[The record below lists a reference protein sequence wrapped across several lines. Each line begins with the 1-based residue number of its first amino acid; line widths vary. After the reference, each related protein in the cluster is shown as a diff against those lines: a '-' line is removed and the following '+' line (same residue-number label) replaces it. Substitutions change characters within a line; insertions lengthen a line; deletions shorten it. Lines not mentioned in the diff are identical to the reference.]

1 MKVGLVMPIDDE
13 SLGHIPSY
21 RELRDLARQAES
33 RGLDSIWVFDH
44 LLFRF
49 PDQPQSGI
57 HECWTVLAALA
68 DATERVELGTLVMCT
83 AFRGAAMLAKMAAAL
98 DVVSEG
104 RLILGLGAGWHE
116 PEFRAFGYP
125 FEERVGR
132 FQDALTI
139 ITGLL
144 RDGHVDHHGRYETA
158 DDCALI
164 PSPTRRIPILVAAKG
179 PRMLRLAARHADAW
193 NSAWFGAPDE
203 RLAGRRADLAAAC
216 GAAGRDPA
224 TLGVTI
230 GVVVRYPDLMA
241 PDAVPGTV
249 PPGPSGPSL
258 GGSADEVA
266 AGFRAHAAV
275 GAEHLIVDL
284 QPPTPAALDRLADAV
299 ARYRETAAA

>member
-1 MKVGLVMPIDDE
+1 MPIDDE

-21 RELRDLARQAES
+21 RELRDLARRAES

-49 PDQPQSGI
+49 PDQPPSGI

-104 RLILGLGAGWHE
+104 RLILGLGTGWHE

-125 FEERVGR
+125 FAERVGR
-132 FQDALTI
+132 FEDALTI

-144 RDGHVDHHGRYETA
+144 RDGRVDHHGRYETA
-158 DDCALI
+158 ADCALI
-164 PSPTRRIPILVAAKG
+164 PRPTRRIPILVAAKG
-179 PRMLRLAARHADAW
+179 PRMLRLTARHADAW
-193 NSAWFGAPDE
+193 NTAWFGAPDE
-203 RLAGRRADLAAAC
+203 RLVGRRADLAAAC
-216 GAAGRDPA
+216 EAAGRDPA

-230 GVVVRYPDLMA
+230 GVVVRYPDLIE
-241 PDAVPGTV
+241 PDVVPGTV
-249 PPGPSGPSL
+249 PPGPSSPAL

-266 AGFRAHAAV
+266 AGFRVHAAA

-284 QPPTPAALDRLADAV
+284 QPPTPAALDRLAQAV
-299 ARYRETAAA
+299 TRYREAAAA

>member
-1 MKVGLVMPIDDE
+1 MKVGLVVPIDDE

-21 RELRDLARQAES
+21 RELRDLARQAEA

-57 HECWTVLAALA
+57 HECWTILAALA

-144 RDGHVDHHGRYETA
+144 RDGRVDHHGRYETA
-158 DDCALI
+158 DDCVLI
-164 PSPTRRIPILVAAKG
+164 PPPTRRIPILVAAKG
-179 PRMLRLAARHADAW
+179 PRMLRLVARHADAW
-193 NSAWFGAPDE
+193 NTAWFGVPDE

-216 GAAGRDPA
+216 QAVGRDPA
-224 TLGVTI
+224 TLGVTV
-230 GVVVRYPDLMA
+230 GVVVRYPDLVD
-241 PDAVPGTV
+241 PDLVPGTV

-258 GGSADEVA
+258 GGSAHEVA
-266 AGFRAHAAV
+266 AGLRAHAAAA
-275 GAEHLIVDL
+275 AEHLIVVL
-284 QPPTPAALDRLADAV
+284 QPPTPAALDRLAQAV
-299 ARYRETAAA
+299 EVFRAA

>member
-21 RELRDLARQAES
+21 RELRDLARQAEA

-57 HECWTVLAALA
+57 HECWTILAALA

-125 FEERVGR
+125 YEERVGR

-144 RDGHVDHHGRYETA
+144 RDGHVDHHGRYET
-158 DDCALI
+158 
-164 PSPTRRIPILVAAKG
+164 RGR
-179 PRMLRLAARHADAW
+179 LRPDPAADA
-193 NSAWFGAPDE
+193 ADPHPRRRQGPAHAAPRGASRRRMECGLVRD
-203 RLAGRRADLAAAC
+203 AGR
-216 GAAGRDPA
+216 AAGR
-224 TLGVTI
+224 
-230 GVVVRYPDLMA
+230 
-241 PDAVPGTV
+241 
-249 PPGPSGPSL
+249 PSRRPRG
-258 GGSADEVA
+258 
-266 AGFRAHAAV
+266 
-275 GAEHLIVDL
+275 
-284 QPPTPAALDRLADAV
+284 RL
-299 ARYRETAAA
+299 

>member
-21 RELRDLARQAES
+21 RELRDLARQAEAN
-33 RGLDSIWVFDH
+33 RLDSIWVFDH

-57 HECWTVLAALA
+57 HECWTILAALA

-83 AFRGAAMLAKMAAAL
+83 AFRPAAMLAKMAAAL
-98 DVVSEG
+98 DVVSDG
-104 RLILGLGAGWHE
+104 RLVLGLGTGWHE

-125 FEERVGR
+125 FHERVGR

-164 PSPTRRIPILVAAKG
+164 PAPTRRIPVLVAARG
-179 PRMLRLAARHADAW
+179 PRMLRLTAAHADAW
-193 NSAWFGAPDE
+193 NAAWFGVPDE
-203 RLAGRRADLAAAC
+203 RLAGRRADLEAAC
-216 GAAGRDPA
+216 TAVGRDPA
-224 TLGVTI
+224 TLGVTV
-230 GVVVRYPDLMA
+230 GVAVRYPDLVA
-241 PDAVPGTV
+241 GITPGTV
-249 PPGPSGPSL
+249 PPGPSTPAL
-258 GGSADEVA
+258 GGSATEVA
-266 AGFRAHAAV
+266 AGLRAHAAA
-275 GAEHLIVDL
+275 GAEHVIVDL
-284 QPPTPAALDRLADAV
+284 QPPTPAALDRLAEAV
-299 ARYRETAAA
+299 ALFRAA